1 MLLRRRNHRIINFKL
16 PNETLYL
23 LGSYTPRLLV
33 YQLKKYSMETQNKRN
48 RKDRK
53 DMIQYINLQLAAL
66 GQPLFVKA
74 VDDQLKSSNA
84 KLISLTENLIKSFKE
99 KSRLLSEHQSPSDKR
114 IQNFINNYLKDLD
127 FKKNLSLPNNTFVL
141 NQPGL
146 ARELSLPPNG
156 DTFKNEY
163 LTSYRIK
170 QGILNNP
177 AADKRTTKGTFHIVE
192 GGLPVAFDK
201 IEVPRITF
209 AHMLYEAINPPEE
222 LNLLPFTSKQKEQAK
237 TMVSMLM
244 RPVVCPEVKGVL
256 SEKSMEI
263 RFFVPGS
270 FVSTLDFVESIFG
283 NAGDHNL
290 AENDA
295 ALDVE
300 HWTGHTGC
308 IILAPHLTKLKK
320 KDVGL
325 PHFDQATERQ
335 RREGMCWK
343 DENEI
348 YNNGTAFK
356 LTCRDDRGVVV
367 TLIADN
373 YYGYSK
379 KEIKTQISYSAN
391 LYGLV
396 EEEHAGGAI
405 AFPRGNMNDK
415 LFGSNFTAK
424 FGTGYN
430 FENLKKLL
438 GDRIEV
444 MPENYAVD
452 KKFPEI
458 IYIPEHANFDINKN
472 SVSWINDGKEFQLK
486 LSPAKTYVH
495 PTGHKFQLVK
505 HPTQQLWRI
514 VDTAPEG
521 IFCHKPSTVSGG
533 GKSEISKSMQNAIK
547 YGSFYIKDLEEDSKM
562 ADMLINYDY
571 SNRWKDVRP
580 DAAPSRSFL
589 SPKRT
594 LGSAVKLLTPSDQ
607 YNEEYNA
614 FLKTIPDYIRTFV
627 LYIKRLY
634 RSDDATSLNWKDDFG
649 VEIVNGRKGNALMY
663 KHNWIMA
670 SYVRIGFNSD
680 GDWLL
685 HKLRSDF
692 IPSQKIQM
700 EDDIS
705 ATVTLPSKLLK
716 DLNPEYTNKSV
727 KMTKNCESYLFQRP
741 DEAVI
746 RGYDADAEHDM
757 VQDNTFL
764 TNYEPLTLSDIVDLY
779 EDAVNFEKYTEPVKE
794 YIKSVVA
801 EGKEGF
807 YVVPSHPRIVDGEP
821 TKNPRYLQRNVF
833 ARENF
838 DSYLADIGIRLFR
851 KIKSNDPVIHPVNAV
866 LPGRRNNPADREKG
880 IRPLSVYNPIH
891 YQEIPE
897 LFMDFICS
905 LTGKSPSTTGA
916 GSEGALTKGPF
927 NMLVPTSDLNN
938 ALLSYILT
946 EYQGFS
952 SAAGHVG
959 VENRFDHDISILIPE
974 IWARLV
980 PEDRDANLLIE
991 NRCLEK
997 LEDFEYKGQK
1007 VLASRLGYRITE
1019 NFAFRCM
1026 NRLFDEPLAVFNE
1039 RMLRPELQSMEDYVD
1054 GINNIVEAQRKVALQ
1069 YFEEG
1074 SVEAAIP
1081 PLQILLHVMA
1091 YGHYNGKSISDPQL
1105 RKTFTRDSV
1114 IKSDWYRERIR
1125 LKQRKDIAFYTE
1137 TVDYLNAFIADPHNA
1152 IFIDDLN
1159 IRDRLKKARQMLDYC
1174 WSEAYFESL
1183 IGTVGADPLFR
1194 KSN

>member
-1 MLLRRRNHRIINFKL
+1 MNTYKQ
-16 PNETLYL
+16 
-23 LGSYTPRLLV
+23 S
-33 YQLKKYSMETQNKRN
+33 K
-48 RKDRK
+48 KDRK

-66 GQPLFVKA
+66 GQPLFSHA

-84 KLISLTENLIKSFKE
+84 KLISLTENLIKSFRE

-114 IQNFINNYLKDLD
+114 IQNFISDYLKDVE
-127 FKKNLSLPNNTFVL
+127 FTKNLMIPNNTFVL
-141 NQPGL
+141 NQSGL

-163 LTSYRIK
+163 LSSFRLK

-192 GGLPVAFDK
+192 GGLPVALDK
-201 IEVPRITF
+201 MEVPKIAF
-209 AHMLYEAINPPEE
+209 AHMLYEALNPSDEFKR
-222 LNLLPFTSKQKEQAK
+222 LPFTSMQEEQAIV
-237 TMVSMLM
+237 MVSMLL
-244 RPVVCPEVKGVL
+244 RPIVCPEARGVI

-270 FVSTLDFVESIFG
+270 FVSNLDFVESIFG

-290 AENDA
+290 AENDS
-295 ALDVE
+295 ALDIE

-308 IILAPHLTKLKK
+308 IILAPQLTKLKK
-320 KDVGL
+320 KDIGL
-325 PHFDQATERQ
+325 PHYDQATERQ
-335 RREGMCWK
+335 CREGMCWT
-343 DENEI
+343 DEDEL

-356 LTCRDDRGVVV
+356 LTCRDERGVVI

-405 AFPRGNMNDK
+405 AFARGNMNDK

-424 FGTGYN
+424 FGTSYN
-430 FENLKKLL
+430 FEHVKRLL

-444 MPENYAVD
+444 KPENYAID
-452 KKFPEI
+452 KAYPDI
-458 IYIPEHANFDINKN
+458 IYIPEHANIDINKN
-472 SVSWINDGKEFQLK
+472 SVSWDLNGKEFQLK
-486 LSPAKTYVH
+486 LSPHKTYVH

-514 VDTAPEG
+514 IDTAPEG

-571 SNRWKDVRP
+571 SGRWKNIDL
-580 DAAPSRSFL
+580 DALPSRSYL
-589 SPKRT
+589 SPRRT

-607 YNEEYNA
+607 YNDEYNA
-614 FLKTIPDYIRTFV
+614 FLNSIPDYIRTFV

-634 RSDDATSLNWKDDFG
+634 RSDAATSPNWKDDFS

-663 KHNWIMA
+663 KHNWISA
-670 SYVRIGFNSD
+670 SYVRIGFNAE

-705 ATVTLPSKLLK
+705 ATITLPANQLK
-716 DLNPEYTNKSV
+716 NLNPEYHNKSV
-727 KMTKNCESYLFQRP
+727 KIARNCESFLFQRP
-741 DEAVI
+741 DEAII
-746 RGYDADAEHDM
+746 RGYDKEAEAEII
-757 VQDNTFL
+757 QNNTFL
-764 TNYEPLTLSDIVDLY
+764 TNYEPLTLKDAIDLY
-779 EDAVNFEKYTEPVKE
+779 EDAINFEKYTDPVKE
-794 YIKSVVA
+794 HIRSVV
-801 EGKEGF
+801 ETNKEGF
-807 YVVPSHPRIVDGEP
+807 FVVPSHPRVVDGEP
-821 TKNPRYLQRNVF
+821 TKNPRYLQRNLF
-833 ARENF
+833 AHDNF
-838 DSYLADIGIRLFR
+838 DSHLAEIGIRLFR
-851 KIKSNDPVIHPVNAV
+851 QIESNDPVIHTVNAV
-866 LPGRRNNPADREKG
+866 LPGRKNNPADREKG
-880 IRPLSVYNPIH
+880 YRPLSVYNPIH

-927 NMLVPTSDLNN
+927 NMLVPTTDLNN

-952 SAAGHVG
+952 SAAGYIG
-959 VENRFDHDISILIPE
+959 SENRFDHDISILIPE

-991 NRCLEK
+991 TGCLEK
-997 LEDFEYKGQK
+997 LEDFDYQGQK
-1007 VLASRLGYRITE
+1007 VLASRLGYRITK

-1026 NRLFDEPLAVFNE
+1026 NRLFDEPQSVFNE
-1039 RMLRPELQSMEDYVD
+1039 RMLKPELQSMEDYVD
-1054 GINNIVEAQRKVALQ
+1054 GINNIVEAQQKVALR
-1069 YFEEG
+1069 YFEDG
-1074 SVEAAIP
+1074 SVDAAIP
-1081 PLQILLHVMA
+1081 PLQILIHIMA
-1091 YGHYNGKSISDPQL
+1091 YGHYNGKSIDDPEL
-1105 RKTFTRDSV
+1105 RKNFNRDYV
-1114 IKSDWYRERIR
+1114 VHTEWYRNRLR
-1125 LKQRKDIAFYTE
+1125 LKQQKDIAFYTE
-1137 TVDYLNAFIADPHNA
+1137 RIEYFNQFIADTHNT
-1152 IFIDDLN
+1152 IFIEELKIDE
-1159 IRDRLKKARQMLDYC
+1159 RLEKAKQMLKYC
-1174 WSEAYFESL
+1174 KSEAYFESL
-1183 IGTVGADPLFR
+1183 IGTIGADPLFR
-1194 KSN
+1194 K